1 MVSAVNEI
9 YTTIQG
15 RLVAAPESR
24 TTRGGVPFTS
34 FRIASTVRRPNP
46 QTKEYEDGPT
56 SFFNV
61 TAFRTLVANVG
72 NSLKKGDPV
81 VVFGRMRVNQWMGS
95 DDHPR
100 TSVEV
105 DAYTVGHDLTWGTT
119 ELVKVSRAQVDQT
132 DRMADPE
139 IQSVNAQFE
148 GYPAEEDAETDEYV
162 VPGAE
167 ATPELSTAS

>member
-1 MVSAVNEI
+1 MNEI

-61 TAFRTLVANVG
+61 TAFRTLGANVG

-81 VVFGRMRVNQWMGS
+81 VVFGRMRMRLRCKHYSNHLRLWITALVSLSIVMKSIWVTPRAASGS
-95 DDHPR
+95 C
-100 TSVEV
+100 
-105 DAYTVGHDLTWGTT
+105 
-119 ELVKVSRAQVDQT
+119 SRASMRVWFFG
-132 DRMADPE
+132 PP
-139 IQSVNAQFE
+139 S
-148 GYPAEEDAETDEYV
+148 
-162 VPGAE
+162 
-167 ATPELSTAS
+167 S

>member
-1 MVSAVNEI
+1 VVSAVNEI

-46 QTKEYEDGPT
+46 QTREYEDGPT
-56 SFFNV
+56 SFVNV
-61 TAFRTLVANVG
+61 TAFRTLGANVG

-95 DDHPR
+95 DDQPR

-119 ELVKVSRAQVDQT
+119 ELVRVARAQVDQT

-139 IQSVNAQFE
+139 IQSVNAQLE
-148 GYPAEEDAETDEYV
+148 GYPAEEDADTDEYV
-162 VPGAE
+162 VPGADA
-167 ATPELSTAS
+167 ATELSTVG